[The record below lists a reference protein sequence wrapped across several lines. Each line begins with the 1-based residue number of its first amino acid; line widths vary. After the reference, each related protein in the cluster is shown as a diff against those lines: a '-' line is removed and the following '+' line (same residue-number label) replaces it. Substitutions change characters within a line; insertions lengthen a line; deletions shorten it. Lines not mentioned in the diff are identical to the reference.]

1 MCRIVIFPKYW
12 GKGPEWKQPA
22 AGPRMMPNEERSGYN
37 HSPPQVLLPC
47 PSQSSTVPKNPPP
60 PHLHLLIILQCPL
73 DAFPP
78 LVLIYSFNIL
88 PKQNSFLFVTT
99 QSLQKNSSPK
109 QVRHSDILHPVSPYN
124 PISPTPSLLKV

>member
-1 MCRIVIFPKYW
+1 MRKGVATTTVLPKCYY
-12 GKGPEWKQPA
+12 PA
-22 AGPRMMPNEERSGYN
+22 LHN
-37 HSPPQVLLPC
+37 HPL
-47 PSQSSTVPKNPPP
+47 SQRTPHTH
-60 PHLHLLIILQCPL
+60 HLHLLTILHCPL

-99 QSLQKNSSPK
+99 QSLQKNISPK